1 MSVNIIVAIAENNV
15 IGKDNT
21 LIWHLPADLKYFKQL
36 TTGNT
41 VIMGR
46 KTYDSIGKPLPNRR
60 NVVITRNKDLK
71 IDGCDLVN
79 SLEEALDLT
88 KTEENVFIIGGA
100 QIYKEAMSVA
110 DKLYITEV
118 KQQFDGD
125 AFFPEIKKDQWEEI
139 LRDEHKAD
147 EKNKIDYSF
156 VTYKRRN

>member
-1 MSVNIIVAIAENNV
+1 MNIIVAIAENNV

-41 VIMGR
+41 IIMGR

-88 KTEENVFIIGGA
+88 KGEENVFIIGGA
-100 QIYKEAMSVA
+100 QIYKEALKIS

-125 AFFPEIKKDQWEEI
+125 AFFPEIKQDEWEEI
-139 LRDEHKAD
+139 LRDDHKAD